1 MWSEQLSNGKVKFIE
16 RYTDPLTLKLH
27 RVSCTMVKDTNSTRK
42 QAQAILAEKIEQKL
56 EKISMSAAVRKEKL
70 RLDQLCTMYNTFQ
83 KTARAPSTYSRNL
96 HACNS
101 LCRILGEDTLV
112 SQLTA
117 GYVNEKLAEQNEAV
131 GTTNERI
138 TRFKAL
144 IRWGYENDYI
154 ADIAWINKIRK
165 EKDIKKKETLED
177 KYLEREELQTLLNNL
192 TVPRWRMLASFAALS
207 GLRVGEIIALRDS
220 DVNLDKRIISVTKN
234 YDSNNKVIGYTKTSC
249 SYREVYIQDELL
261 TLCRQIRFFIKKEQ
275 LLTGVRSPL
284 FIPDVSGDH
293 VHYWAYNKCLKET
306 AHRVLNKDVEITT
319 HVLRHTHVALMA
331 EQLVPLEVIS
341 RRIGHADSKVTRE
354 IYFHITKKM
363 RERDNQL
370 IRNVKIL

>member
-1 MWSEQLSNGKVKFIE
+1 MIVLSVIAPVDWLWISSCVKFTSAFNPFCSNMQVSPQLCISLPSMLIVTTDDNS
-16 RYTDPLTLKLH
+16 YPVITDPSLSYDVVSTL
-27 RVSCTMVKDTNSTRK
+27 
-42 QAQAILAEKIEQKL
+42 
-56 EKISMSAAVRKEKL
+56 
-70 RLDQLCTMYNTFQ
+70 F
-83 KTARAPSTYSRNL
+83 PS
-96 HACNS
+96 
-101 LCRILGEDTLV
+101 I
-112 SQLTA
+112 
-117 GYVNEKLAEQNEAV
+117 
-131 GTTNERI
+131 
-138 TRFKAL
+138 
-144 IRWGYENDYI
+144 YENDYI

-165 EKDIKKKETLED
+165 EKDIKKKEKLED

>member
-70 RLDQLCTMYNTFQ
+70 RLDQLCAMYNTFQ

-154 ADIAWINKIRK
+154 ADVAWINKIRK
-165 EKDIKKKETLED
+165 EKDIKKKEKSANKKSSRNLRTL
-177 KYLEREELQTLLNNL
+177 KNLYRLN
-192 TVPRWRMLASFAALS
+192 
-207 GLRVGEIIALRDS
+207 
-220 DVNLDKRIISVTKN
+220 
-234 YDSNNKVIGYTKTSC
+234 
-249 SYREVYIQDELL
+249 
-261 TLCRQIRFFIKKEQ
+261 
-275 LLTGVRSPL
+275 
-284 FIPDVSGDH
+284 
-293 VHYWAYNKCLKET
+293 
-306 AHRVLNKDVEITT
+306 
-319 HVLRHTHVALMA
+319 
-331 EQLVPLEVIS
+331 
-341 RRIGHADSKVTRE
+341 
-354 IYFHITKKM
+354 
-363 RERDNQL
+363 
-370 IRNVKIL
+370 